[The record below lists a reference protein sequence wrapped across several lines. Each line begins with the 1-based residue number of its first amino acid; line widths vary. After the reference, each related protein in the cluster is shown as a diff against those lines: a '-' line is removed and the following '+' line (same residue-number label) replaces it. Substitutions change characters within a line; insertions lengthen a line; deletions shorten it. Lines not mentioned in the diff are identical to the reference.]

1 MSAAWTGML
10 ASADNPSARPYS
22 VRGTNRQRM
31 IDIPILARVRHS
43 PMCRRTACPGAHLWK
58 NEKPADIAGLRQSFA
73 FSKRSGAG
81 EGARTL
87 DPDLGKVVL
96 YH

>member
-1 MSAAWTGML
+1 MKPLRLELTAI
-10 ASADNPSARPYS
+10 ARFIS
-22 VRGTNRQRM
+22 FNREAQVER
-31 IDIPILARVRHS
+31 
-43 PMCRRTACPGAHLWK
+43 K

>member
-1 MSAAWTGML
+1 MRYRTL
-10 ASADNPSARPYS
+10 RI
-22 VRGTNRQRM
+22 QLQQ
-31 IDIPILARVRHS
+31 ILAPEVTTSSHLD
-43 PMCRRTACPGAHLWK
+43 PRREIALLPRPSERIFGK
-58 NEKPADIAGLRQSFA
+58 NEKPADIAGFRQSFA